1 MSSNSASLIDL
12 FCGCGGFSLGAELA
26 GFHSL
31 AAVDIDPMLQSGFKK
46 NFPRTKAIQGD
57 VGQISR
63 SDWRQIIGDVR
74 PDGIIGGPP
83 CQGFSRI
90 GKRSKDDPRNTLIHH
105 FYRHVEEL
113 QPKFFLMENVEGLL
127 DEGSRDVLMSAIER
141 VTGRYNILGPL
152 VVNAADFGAATSR
165 RRVIVVGYN
174 PNDCDPLT
182 VEQLLPTIGKY
193 ATVADAIADL
203 PVPIEVSD
211 DSEDFGWARYP
222 NISSGNLSSY
232 ARALRSAPPEGLGWA
247 EAIQWHE
254 KKFVS
259 GLFETR
265 HTAAVAKRYS
275 KIENGKRDPISR
287 SQRLEWN
294 GQCPTLRAGTGAEK
308 GSFQAV
314 RPLHPCEAR
323 VITVRE
329 AARMQA
335 FPDWFVFHPT
345 KWHSF
350 RMIGNSVSPSVSYG
364 LLSKLLRAVDSGLGR
379 AYERRAA

>member
-1 MSSNSASLIDL
+1 MSSNPASLIDL

-31 AAVDIDPMLQSGFKK
+31 AAVDIDPILQSGFKK

-57 VGQISR
+57 VGQISKA
-63 SDWRQIIGDVR
+63 DWRQIIGDVR

-113 QPKFFLMENVEGLL
+113 QPKFFVMENVEGLL
-127 DEGSRDVLMSAIER
+127 DEGSREVLMSAIER
-141 VTGRYNILGPL
+141 VAKHYTVLGPL

-174 PNDCDPLT
+174 PRDCNPLT
-182 VEQLLPTIGKY
+182 VEQLRPIIGKH

-203 PVPIEVSD
+203 PEPIDVSD
-211 DSEDFGWARYP
+211 ESEDFGWARYP
-222 NISSGNLSSY
+222 NISAGKISSY
-232 ARALRSAPPEGLGWA
+232 AKALRDAPPEGLGWA
-247 EAIQWHE
+247 EAIQWRE
-254 KKFVS
+254 KGFVS

-265 HTAAVAKRYS
+265 HTAAVAKRYG

-287 SQRLEWN
+287 SQRLEWS

-314 RPLHPCEAR
+314 RPLHPSEAR

-364 LLSKLLRAVDSGLGR
+364 LLSKLLGIVDSGLGR